1 MIANVLTIAGTDP
14 SGGAGISADLKTFSA
29 LGTYGMAAITAV
41 VAQNTM
47 GVKSSQ
53 PLDPSFVGDQIDA
66 VFEDVKV
73 DAVKIGMVATAA
85 IAEVIAERLVKYPK
99 SRVVLDTVMVAKSG
113 DTLLQADAIEA
124 IRDKLVPMANIITPN
139 LKEASV
145 LLGSDIPTSVVDM
158 KTALPRLH
166 ALGPEWV
173 LLKGG
178 YLPGYDSVDF
188 LYGDGKTT
196 ELHAPRIET
205 KNVHGTGC
213 TLSAAIAAFMTR
225 MSLPDAVKMAKDY
238 LTKALADSGK
248 LNVGH
253 GHGPVHHFHAIW
265 K

>member
-47 GVKSSQ
+47 GVKSFQ

-85 IAEVIAERLVKYPK
+85 IAEVIAERLAKYPK
-99 SRVVLDTVMVAKSG
+99 CPVVLDTVMVAKSG

-173 LLKGG
+173 LRKGVTCRDMTVSISSMATEKR
-178 YLPGYDSVDF
+178 PSCMRHVSKR
-188 LYGDGKTT
+188 KTSM
-196 ELHAPRIET
+196 E
-205 KNVHGTGC
+205 
-213 TLSAAIAAFMTR
+213 
-225 MSLPDAVKMAKDY
+225 PDVPCRQP
-238 LTKALADSGK
+238 LLRS
-248 LNVGH
+248 
-253 GHGPVHHFHAIW
+253 
-265 K
+265 